1 MGHLSK
7 PKEFSDCSVSGSNE
21 NASDSEGE
29 IIRKSCRRNFFGRKV
44 VLKHLVGGICLQE
57 GRLRANLV

>member
-21 NASDSEGE
+21 NASDSERGDNKE
-29 IIRKSCRRNFFGRKV
+29 E
-44 VLKHLVGGICLQE
+44 LQT
-57 GRLRANLV
+57 